1 MEYGLFDNNAKEF
14 IINKYDTE
22 RPWIN
27 YISNGSYCSLISQ
40 TGGGYSFWREPKFN
54 RITKHRYDNIPQD
67 RPGKYLYFRDMESG
81 EYWSNGWQ
89 PVMKEPEAW
98 QARHGLGY
106 SVITSTYNKI
116 STSASYFV
124 PGQEDMEVWIIK
136 ITNNDSKTRKIKVT
150 PYVEFSLFNA
160 LDEYLSYPNLRF
172 FCDAEYSKDLNAIL
186 YFMHHHSWMNLG
198 KVFMGLSIP
207 ISNVTMDR
215 RLFLGKYGSETNPEV
230 IITGKEDSKP
240 VYGSD
245 CVGAPEVDLELK
257 PGQSIEFTV
266 MLGVDNNKPGRVKE
280 LMAKYSNVDT
290 AKKEMQA
297 VKSKWENLLGNFHIN
312 CPDQD
317 INDMTNIWHQY
328 QLKVTFDW
336 SRWASY
342 YHTGTSS
349 GIGFRDTNQDSL
361 GMLHIAPE
369 LVRDKILLLAKNMY
383 EDGHSY
389 HSFFPEGGVADDRK
403 YGDDHIWINTS
414 TYHYVCETGDL
425 SILDEVVPFIE
436 GSTGTL
442 FEHLVRSIE
451 YALTVT
457 GHHGLPK
464 MFFADWNDCLN
475 NICLKEKGEK
485 GVSVMVAQQAY
496 QFGNY
501 LLQLAKWSKKEDR
514 VKELPAKLE
523 NLKKV
528 LNDVTW
534 DGEWYT
540 RAYTDEGR
548 VIGGKESG
556 EGQIFLNTQSWAVFA
571 NVADKEKGEKCMD
584 SVYTLLNSEYGIKLL
599 HPPFTS
605 FPMDIGS
612 TIHYPAGIKENAGIF
627 CHANTWAIIAETLLS
642 RGERAMQY
650 YKQILPPLVAKKI
663 GYDRYRVEP
672 YVYCQF
678 ITGPDH
684 QNHGAASHSWLTG
697 TAVWTFVALSQ
708 YILGVKPTLD
718 GLIVNPCIPKDWPG
732 FEVNRK
738 FRDAQYEI
746 KVKNPSKVN
755 SGVKKIT
762 LNGKELSSNVIPV
775 QPAGSKNLVE
785 VELG

>member
-1 MEYGLFDNNAKEF
+1 MEYGKFDNPNKEF
-14 IINKYDTE
+14 VIYKYDTE

-67 RPGKYLYFRDMESG
+67 RPGKYLYLKDLESG
-81 EYWSNGWQ
+81 DYWANGWQ
-89 PVMKEPEAW
+89 PVMKTPEKW
-98 QARHGLGY
+98 EARHGLGY
-106 SVITSTYNKI
+106 TVITSTYNKI
-116 STSASYFV
+116 ATSVSYFV
-124 PGQEDMEVWIIK
+124 PGEDDVEVWIMK
-136 ITNNDSKTRKIKVT
+136 ITNEDTKTRKIKVT

-172 FCDAEYSKDLNAIL
+172 FCDAEFSKPDNAIL
-186 YFMHHHSWMNLG
+186 YYMHHHSWMNLG
-198 KVFMGLSIP
+198 KVFMGASIP
-207 ISNVTMDR
+207 INGWTVDR
-215 RLFLGKYGSETNPEV
+215 RLFLGQYGSETAPEV
-230 IITGKEDSKP
+230 IVSGKDREVP

-245 CVGAPEVDLELK
+245 CVGAPSFELELK
-257 PGQSIEFTV
+257 AGETKEFTV
-266 MLGVDNNKPGRVKE
+266 ILGVDNNKKGQIKELITKYSDVAKAKKDMLAVKE
-280 LMAKYSNVDT
+280 
-290 AKKEMQA
+290 
-297 VKSKWENLLGNFHIN
+297 KWEKVLGNFYVD

-361 GMLHIAPE
+361 GMLHIFPH

-414 TYHYVCETGDL
+414 TYHYICETGDL

-436 GSTGTL
+436 GSTGDL
-442 FEHLVRSIE
+442 FEHLKRSIE

-457 GHHGLPK
+457 GHHGFPK

-475 NICLKEKGEK
+475 NICLKEKGQK
-485 GVSVMVAQQAY
+485 GVSVMVAQQVY
-496 QFGNY
+496 QFGY
-501 LLQLAKWSKKEDR
+501 QLIQLAKWAKKEDR
-514 VKELPAKLE
+514 VKGLADKLE
-523 NLKKV
+523 DLKKR
-528 LNDVTW
+528 LNDITW

-556 EGQIFLNTQSWAVFA
+556 EGQIFLNTQSWAVFSG
-571 NVADKEKGEKCMD
+571 VADEKRGEECMD
-584 SVYTLLNSEYGIKLL
+584 SVYKHLNSEFGIKLL
-599 HPPFTS
+599 DPPYES
-605 FPMDIGS
+605 FPYDIGS

-627 CHANTWAIIAETLLS
+627 CHANTWAIIAEALLK
-642 RGERAMQY
+642 RGDRAMQY
-650 YKQILPPLVAKKI
+650 YKQILPPLVSKKI
-663 GYDRYRVEP
+663 GYDRYRLEP

-684 QNHGAASHSWLTG
+684 QNHGQASHSWLTG

-708 YILGVKPTLD
+708 YILGVKPTFE
-718 GLIVNPCIPKDWPG
+718 GLSVNPCIPKEWDG
-732 FEVNRK
+732 FTVQRK
-738 FRDAQYEI
+738 FRDADFDI
-746 KVKNPSKVN
+746 RVKNPNKVN
-755 SGVKKIT
+755 TGIKKIT
-762 LNGKELSSNVIPV
+762 LNGKELTSNVVPV
-775 QPAGSKNLVE
+775 QPKGSKNVVE